1 MTEEDLAELDRAL
14 RDLEN
19 ASPFPS
25 GMAVSPSDAPGI
37 VDALKKHGKVTALS
51 SKVISQDVR
60 KLSRSSRRLEWL
72 TACLI
77 FLTLVLILITL
88 LERV

>member
-14 RDLEN
+14 KDLEN

-25 GMAVSPSDAPGI
+25 GQVVYPSEAPGI

-60 KLSRSSRRLEWL
+60 KLSRSSTRLEWL
-72 TACLI
+72 TVSLI
-77 FLTLVLILITL
+77 FLTLVLILITV